1 MPDDRRIDTSASPAT
16 AQSAESRLLWLW
28 LVFCVVKVGG
38 AVLLYALNERNAAL
52 WKPALWE
59 GSSMFVGSLT
69 IALHWYVTRA
79 TRDEIERPWYWLW
92 HHLRWLPLWWVLFTP
107 LTYGIRIAVYTALG
121 LVYEHAEWSG
131 VFLYESMQYGLFF
144 LLWLGIV
151 FAFLGQQRLGD
162 ELRQRERAETALREA
177 SLALLRQQLQPHFL
191 FNSLNLISATMYEDV
206 PKADHLLRNL
216 ANLLRQS
223 VASTTQAM
231 HPLREEIKLL
241 RAYAEIMAARFE
253 GRVDIEWAIDAASE
267 RCLVPA
273 MITQPLLENVF
284 KHCVEPGGGRVVIG
298 IAASLDGS
306 HDCSVRIRQS
316 HGQYAPHED
325 MSGHGLANVRARL
338 VAHYEVRGSLLIENL
353 TPTGVC
359 VTLTI
364 PCAY

>member
-1 MPDDRRIDTSASPAT
+1 
-16 AQSAESRLLWLW
+16 
-28 LVFCVVKVGG
+28 
-38 AVLLYALNERNAAL
+38 
-52 WKPALWE
+52 
-59 GSSMFVGSLT
+59 
-69 IALHWYVTRA
+69 
-79 TRDEIERPWYWLW
+79 
-92 HHLRWLPLWWVLFTP
+92 
-107 LTYGIRIAVYTALG
+107 
-121 LVYEHAEWSG
+121 
-131 VFLYESMQYGLFF
+131 
-144 LLWLGIV
+144 
-151 FAFLGQQRLGD
+151 
-162 ELRQRERAETALREA
+162 
-177 SLALLRQQLQPHFL
+177 
-191 FNSLNLISATMYEDV
+191 MYEDV

-298 IAASLDGS
+298 IAASLDGN

-338 VAHYEVRGSLLIENL
+338 IAHYEVRGSLLIENL